1 MPKYLV
7 NISKTIDGRFIVEAE
22 DEHEAY
28 HASLR
33 AENLF
38 DVSDAGWDVI
48 YDVTLLEGDEPK
60 CIPLAEQKEIAK
72 DFLP

>member
-7 NISKTIDGRFIVEAE
+7 NISKTIDGRFVVEAE
-22 DEHEAY
+22 DEDAAY
-28 HASLR
+28 HAVIHADR
-33 AENLF
+33 LF

-48 YDVTLLEGDEPK
+48 WDVSPLEGDEPK
-60 CIPLAEQKEIAK
+60 YIPLAKQKEIAK